1 MIVPPPP
8 DPAILDQ
15 GFPRHRLRAGTLLYR
30 VHRASHEAAFFGDDG
45 LSRFD
50 MVGSGVGV
58 CYLGLR
64 DETAFLEV
72 FGRQQPITTQLV
84 AERRVSELALS
95 GDVILADL
103 TNNQVVGKFG
113 LTLEVSAGGDYAG
126 PQAWSRALHTAGFG
140 GLLYKAR
147 HAPGA
152 ELESVALFGKPGV
165 DDSLMVEN
173 EVRAIGRDLL
183 DRMKLNYG
191 FPDPVP
197 SRPLK

>member
-1 MIVPPPP
+1 VIVPPP
-8 DPAILDQ
+8 DPATL
-15 GFPRHRLRAGTLLYR
+15 GETFPRHRLRAGTLLYR
-30 VHRASHEAAFFGDDG
+30 VHRRSNEAPFFGDDG

-50 MVGSGVGV
+50 IVESGVGV

-72 FGRQQPITTQLV
+72 FGRQRPITTQQV
-84 AERRVSELALS
+84 AERRVTELALW
-95 GDVILADL
+95 GDVTLADL
-103 TNNQVVGKFG
+103 TNKQVVGRFG

-126 PQAWSRALHTAGFG
+126 PQAWSRALYAAGFG

-147 HAPGA
+147 HAPDA
-152 ELESVALFGKPGV
+152 ELDSVALFGKPGV
-165 DDSLMVEN
+165 DHSLMVEN

-183 DRMKLNYG
+183 DRMRLNYG

-197 SRPLK
+197 SRPLP